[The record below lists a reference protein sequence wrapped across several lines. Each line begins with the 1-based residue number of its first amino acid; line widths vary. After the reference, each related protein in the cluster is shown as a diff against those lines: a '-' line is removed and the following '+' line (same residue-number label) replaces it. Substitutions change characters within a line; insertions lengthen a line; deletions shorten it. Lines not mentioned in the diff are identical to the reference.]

1 MKESKYLEGQ
11 HQLVDT
17 LRLIPA
23 FQQFDNKKLENL
35 LRLCK
40 LRIYDS
46 GELILQEGEE
56 ERVMYVLLS
65 GCAQIAK
72 SGKIIATL
80 RRTGDIFG
88 EMGLVDGEPRSAT
101 ARAQGETTC
110 LTIDAIHLENL
121 PENDFKASI
130 YLMFAQILAH
140 RLRITTENYLKV
152 RNELDRLKDLAKAAK
167 SEK

>member
-11 HQLVDT
+11 HQLIDT

-110 LTIDAIHLENL
+110 LTIDAIHLEKL

-152 RNELDRLKDLAKAAK
+152 RNELDRLKSLANG
-167 SEK
+167 S